1 MYFQKNSKM
10 TIFNDHQKN
19 HKNKEKKRKIKYTVK
34 LKIISGC
41 LQCIVHIRKVTEYN
55 SIIL

>member
-1 MYFQKNSKM
+1 MYFLKKLK
-10 TIFNDHQKN
+10 NDHFIMITKKSQKI
-19 HKNKEKKRKIKYTVK
+19 KKIKYTVE

-41 LQCIVHIRKVTEYN
+41 LQCVVHIRKVTEYN

>member
-1 MYFQKNSKM
+1 M

-19 HKNKEKKRKIKYTVK
+19 HKNKKRKIKYTVK

-55 SIIL
+55 SIIV

>member
-19 HKNKEKKRKIKYTVK
+19 HKNKKRKSKYTVK